1 MKVSQKKM
9 AVGEIKITL
18 GEAGG
23 SINWVDDLDEEIPPW
38 ENVDKEIPH
47 WDTWDVK
54 QVTPVERA
62 VKVKKVVKTKKALR
76 VKREVTIKKETTYPH
91 LMPLGSYLAMRLGEE
106 GMRKLLK
113 EEGVRTEKQLEE
125 RFMRHIM
132 REPGPCKNPGEGFET
147 FDVTK
152 LGEGAVQRLIRGW
165 ESGPQ
170 IVSVSDGGKAQV
182 FVKMLAMSPS
192 SPHII
197 TPFTIK
203 EQPKQDTEEG
213 RLKGVEKEVNIH

>member
-1 MKVSQKKM
+1 MVVKR
-9 AVGEIKITL
+9 
-18 GEAGG
+18 GEAMEVKINMAEEGG
-23 SINWVDDLDEEIPPW
+23 SINWVDDVDEEIPPW
-38 ENVDKEIPH
+38 EKLDMEIPH
-47 WDTWDVK
+47 WDAWDGK
-54 QVTPVERA
+54 QVKPVERA
-62 VKVKKVVKTKKALR
+62 ARVKKVVEIKKALR
-76 VKREVTIKKETTYPH
+76 VKKVVTIKRETTHPY
-91 LMPLGSYLAMRLGEE
+91 LMPLGSYLAMMLGEE

-125 RFMRHIM
+125 RYMRHIM

-203 EQPKQDTEEG
+203 EQPKQDTGEG
-213 RLKGVEKEVNIH
+213 QMKGVKQEVNIH